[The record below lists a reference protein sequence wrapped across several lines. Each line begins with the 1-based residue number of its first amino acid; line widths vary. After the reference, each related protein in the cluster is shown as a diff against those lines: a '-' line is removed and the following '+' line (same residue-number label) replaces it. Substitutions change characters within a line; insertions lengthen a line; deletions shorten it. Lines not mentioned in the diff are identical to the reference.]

1 MRISSVLTSFR
12 FSDFPYGESIALFS
26 CVDDQ
31 EKENDNQRD
40 STKDRVDGSEPAP
53 IRSNAKRTKYM
64 LSLTRN
70 SLSNWTRN
78 DLHAGISRPLESLF
92 SPSESGALS
101 LGISQSVLR
110 NGSAPALRRSSS
122 SADSLRGVVTWSD
135 ASSQSSKSRTRV
147 GLTVLA
153 TPHHSPP

>member
-31 EKENDNQRD
+31 GKENDNQRD

-53 IRSNAKRTKYM
+53 IRSHAKRTKYM

-70 SLSNWTRN
+70 SLSNWTRT
-78 DLHAGISRPLESLF
+78 DLHAGISRPLEPLF
-92 SPSESGALS
+92 SPIESGAGLVF
-101 LGISQSVLR
+101 GNFAI
-110 NGSAPALRRSSS
+110 
-122 SADSLRGVVTWSD
+122 VTPE
-135 ASSQSSKSRTRV
+135 RV
-147 GLTVLA
+147 GASLTQEFVIGRF
-153 TPHHSPP
+153 TKRRGHME

>member
-53 IRSNAKRTKYM
+53 IHSNAKRTKYM
-64 LSLTRN
+64 PSLTRN

-78 DLHAGISRPLESLF
+78 DDLHAGISRPLESLF
-92 SPSESGALS
+92 SGSESSAGLVFGNFAIGTAEQIGAD
-101 LGISQSVLR
+101 V
-110 NGSAPALRRSSS
+110 LRRSST

-135 ASSQSSKSRTRV
+135 SSSQSSKSR
-147 GLTVLA
+147 A
-153 TPHHSPP
+153 

>member
-92 SPSESGALS
+92 SPSESGAPCLWEF
-101 LGISQSVLR
+101 R
-110 NGSAPALRRSSS
+110 NRYCGMGRRQPC
-122 SADSLRGVVTWSD
+122 AGVRHR
-135 ASSQSSKSRTRV
+135 QI
-147 GLTVLA
+147 
-153 TPHHSPP
+153 H